1 MSEDDPAID
10 TVEGVWPAA
19 NWMEREV
26 YDMFGITF
34 NNHSDLRRILMP
46 EIGSATRCAR
56 TSRSAARKSSSRYN
70 VRGALRQLGR
80 PRSWQPSSA
89 ICKQQAQ
96 TRNTRPNW
104 GAGVDIER
112 VDTEDGEVMIVNMGP
127 QHPSTHGVLRLVVEL
142 NGENV
147 MKATPHIGYLHTGLE
162 KTMENMTYYKAL
174 TITDREDY
182 LSNLMNN
189 LAYSLAVEKL
199 MDIEIPPRAQR
210 LRLILNEL
218 ERIASHLLW
227 LGTHALDIGAMT
239 LFFYTWRE
247 RDQIL
252 DLKEMMSGRPHDDVL
267 DLPRRPARRMPEG
280 WFHRAQRVRGQL
292 PAPHGRV
299 QQAGDQEPD
308 LDGAPVGVGVISAED
323 AIAWGMSGPS
333 LRGSGVAWD
342 IRKANPYCGYE
353 QFEFESRS
361 ARNGDVYDRFLCR
374 MEELRQSH
382 RILVQALKD
391 VPGGPVMTSDRKVAP
406 PPRAELDTSMES
418 LIHHFK
424 LFTEGYHP
432 PIGEAYAAVESARG
446 EKGYYIYSDG
456 GNKPYRVK
464 IKGPSFN
471 NLQALP
477 KMAEGRMIADVV
489 AIIGSIDIVL
499 GDIDR

>member
-1 MSEDDPAID
+1 MATLEQDNID
-10 TVEGVWPAA
+10 Q
-19 NWMEREV
+19 
-26 YDMFGITF
+26 
-34 NNHSDLRRILMP
+34 
-46 EIGSATRCAR
+46 
-56 TSRSAARKSSSRYN
+56 
-70 VRGALRQLGR
+70 QLLAKLG
-80 PRSWQPSSA
+80 P
-89 ICKQQAQ
+89 
-96 TRNTRPNW
+96 
-104 GAGVDIER
+104 GVDIQR
-112 VDTEDGEVMIVNMGP
+112 VETEDSELMIVNMGP

-162 KTMENMTYYKAL
+162 KTMESMTYYKAL

-199 MDIEIPPRAQR
+199 MDVEVPPRARR

-252 DLKEMMSGRPHDDVL
+252 DIKEHLSGVRMMTSWICPGGLRGDG
-267 DLPRRPARRMPEG
+267 PEG
-280 WFHRAQRVRGQL
+280 WLHKVQKFVDGFPKKLDEYNKLVSKNPIWVERLSGIGQ
-292 PAPHGRV
+292 
-299 QQAGDQEPD
+299 
-308 LDGAPVGVGVISAED
+308 ITAED
-323 AIAWGMSGPS
+323 ALAWGMSGPA

-342 IRKANPYCGYE
+342 IRKANPYTGYDE
-353 QFEFESRS
+353 FEFDIPVGSK
-361 ARNGDVYDRFLCR
+361 GDVYDRFLVR

-382 RILVQALKD
+382 RILVQALKN
-391 VPGGPVMTSDRKVAP
+391 VPGGSVMTSDRKVAP

-446 EKGYYIYSDG
+446 EKGYYVYSDG
-456 GNKPYRVK
+456 SGIPYRVK

>member
-1 MSEDDPAID
+1 MATIERELTTAPVAPAPTVQRLGAGID
-10 TVEGVWPAA
+10 T
-19 NWMEREV
+19 
-26 YDMFGITF
+26 
-34 NNHSDLRRILMP
+34 
-46 EIGSATRCAR
+46 
-56 TSRSAARKSSSRYN
+56 
-70 VRGALRQLGR
+70 
-80 PRSWQPSSA
+80 
-89 ICKQQAQ
+89 
-96 TRNTRPNW
+96 
-104 GAGVDIER
+104 ER
-112 VDTEDGEVMIVNMGP
+112 VKTDDGDLMIVNMGP

-142 NGENV
+142 DGENV

-189 LAYSLAVEKL
+189 LAYSMAVEKL
-199 MDIEIPPRAQR
+199 IGCEIPPRAQR

-252 DLKEMMSGRPHDDVL
+252 DMKEMMSGVRMMTSWICPGGLRGD
-267 DLPRRPARRMPEG
+267 MPEG
-280 WFHRAQRVRGQL
+280 WFHKVNRFVADFPRR
-292 PAPHGRV
+292 
-299 QQAGDQEPD
+299 
-308 LDGAPVGVGVISAED
+308 LDEYNRLIAKNPIFIERLSGIGIISAED
-323 AIAWGMSGPS
+323 AVAWGLSGPT

-342 IRKANPYCGYE
+342 IRKANPYTGYDE
-353 QFEFESRS
+353 FEFDVPTGKT
-361 ARNGDVYDRFLCR
+361 GDVYDRFLCR
-374 MEELRQSH
+374 MEEMKQSQ

-391 VPGGPVMTSDRKVAP
+391 VPGGPVMTSDRKIAP

-432 PIGEAYAAVESARG
+432 PIGESYAAVESARG

-456 GNKPYRVK
+456 SNKPARVK

>member
-1 MSEDDPAID
+1 MATIEKDLK
-10 TVEGVWPAA
+10 VQQLAA
-19 NWMEREV
+19 K
-26 YDMFGITF
+26 
-34 NNHSDLRRILMP
+34 L
-46 EIGSATRCAR
+46 GS
-56 TSRSAARKSSSRYN
+56 
-70 VRGALRQLGR
+70 
-80 PRSWQPSSA
+80 
-89 ICKQQAQ
+89 
-96 TRNTRPNW
+96 
-104 GAGVDIER
+104 GVDIER
-112 VDTEDGEVMIVNMGP
+112 VETETGDELMIVNMGP

-142 NGENV
+142 DGENV

-174 TITDREDY
+174 VITDREDY

-189 LAYSLAVEKL
+189 LAYSMAVEKL
-199 MDIEIPPRAQR
+199 MDIEVPPRAQR
-210 LRLILNEL
+210 MRVILNEL
-218 ERIASHLLW
+218 ERIASHCLW

-252 DLKEMMSGRPHDDVL
+252 DMKEQLSGVRMMTSWICPGGLRGD
-267 DLPRRPARRMPEG
+267 APEG
-280 WFHRAQRVRGQL
+280 WFYKVNKFVSEF
-292 PAPHGRV
+292 PARLAEYRKLVTKNPIWIERLTGI
-299 QQAGDQEPD
+299 GMM
-308 LDGAPVGVGVISAED
+308 SAED
-323 AIAWGMSGPS
+323 CLAWGVSGPT
-333 LRGSGVAWD
+333 LRAAGVAFD
-342 IRKANPYCGYE
+342 IRKANPYSGYE
-353 QFEFESRS
+353 QFDFDIPTGTK
-361 ARNGDVYDRFLCR
+361 GDVYDRFLVR
-374 MEELRQSH
+374 MEEMNQSY

-424 LFTEGYHP
+424 LFTEGYRP
-432 PIGEAYAAVESARG
+432 PIGEVYAAVESARG

-477 KMAEGRMIADVV
+477 KMIEGLMIADVV
-489 AIIGSIDIVL
+489 AVIGSTDIVL

>member
-1 MSEDDPAID
+1 MSTI
-10 TVEGVWPAA
+10 
-19 NWMEREV
+19 EREV
-26 YDMFGITF
+26 K
-34 NNHSDLRRILMP
+34 NRPLPDLGPGVTVETDP
-46 EIGSATRCAR
+46 EDDE
-56 TSRSAARKSSSRYN
+56 
-70 VRGALRQLGR
+70 L
-80 PRSWQPSSA
+80 
-89 ICKQQAQ
+89 
-96 TRNTRPNW
+96 
-104 GAGVDIER
+104 
-112 VDTEDGEVMIVNMGP
+112 MIVNMGP

-147 MKATPHIGYLHTGLE
+147 MKAVPHIGYLHTGLE
-162 KTMENMTYYKAL
+162 KTMESMTYYKAL

-199 MDIEIPPRAQR
+199 MDVEVPPRAQR
-210 LRLILNEL
+210 LRVILNEL

-239 LFFYTWRE
+239 LFFYCWRE

-252 DLKEMMSGRPHDDVL
+252 DMKEMLSGVRMMTSWICPGGLRGDA
-267 DLPRRPARRMPEG
+267 PAG
-280 WFHRAQRVRGQL
+280 WFYK
-292 PAPHGRV
+292 V
-299 QQAGDQEPD
+299 QKFVDGFPKK
-308 LDGAPVGVGVISAED
+308 LDEYNKLVSKNPIWVERLSGIGVISAKD

-353 QFEFESRS
+353 EFQFDIPVGK
-361 ARNGDVYDRFLCR
+361 NGDVYDRFLCR
-374 MEELRQSH
+374 MEELKQSH
-382 RILVQALKD
+382 RILVQALKNI
-391 VPGGPVMTSDRKVAP
+391 PGGPVITEDRKMAP

-424 LFTEGYHP
+424 LFTEGYRP
-432 PIGEAYAAVESARG
+432 PIGEAYGVVESARG

-456 GNKPYRVK
+456 GNLPYRVK

-477 KMAEGRMIADVV
+477 EMIKGLMIADTV
-489 AIIGSIDIVL
+489 AVIGSIDIVL

>member
-1 MSEDDPAID
+1 MATIERDLQ
-10 TVEGVWPAA
+10 TEA
-19 NWMEREV
+19 NEK
-26 YDMFGITF
+26 Y
-34 NNHSDLRRILMP
+34 MP
-46 EIGSATRCAR
+46 
-56 TSRSAARKSSSRYN
+56 K
-70 VRGALRQLGR
+70 L
-80 PRSWQPSSA
+80 
-89 ICKQQAQ
+89 
-96 TRNTRPNW
+96 

-112 VDTEDGEVMIVNMGP
+112 IETDDDKDLMIVNMGP

-162 KTMENMTYYKAL
+162 KTMETMTYYKAL

-199 MDIEIPPRAQR
+199 LDVEIPPRAQR

-252 DLKEMMSGRPHDDVL
+252 DMKEQLSGVRMMTSGSAPAACAAMRPKAGSTKSTSLSRTSRSKL
-267 DLPRRPARRMPEG
+267 DEYNRLVSKNPIWVER
-280 WFHRAQRVRGQL
+280 L
-292 PAPHGRV
+292 S
-299 QQAGDQEPD
+299 
-308 LDGAPVGVGVISAED
+308 GVGVITAED

-342 IRKANPYCGYE
+342 IRKANPYTGYDE
-353 QFEFESRS
+353 FEFDIPVGT
-361 ARNGDVYDRFLCR
+361 NGDVYDRFLCR

-391 VPGGPVMTSDRKVAP
+391 IPGGPVMTSDRKIAP

-432 PIGEAYAAVESARG
+432 PVGEVYAAVESARG

-456 GNKPYRVK
+456 GNKPYRREDQRPVVQQLA
-464 IKGPSFN
+464 G
-471 NLQALP
+471 A
-477 KMAEGRMIADVV
+477 AEDGRRTY
-489 AIIGSIDIVL
+489 
-499 GDIDR
+499 DRRCRRDYRLH

>member
-1 MSEDDPAID
+1 MSTIEREIKNQPLPDLGPGVTVQRDPEDD
-10 TVEGVWPAA
+10 
-19 NWMEREV
+19 
-26 YDMFGITF
+26 
-34 NNHSDLRRILMP
+34 
-46 EIGSATRCAR
+46 EI
-56 TSRSAARKSSSRYN
+56 
-70 VRGALRQLGR
+70 
-80 PRSWQPSSA
+80 
-89 ICKQQAQ
+89 
-96 TRNTRPNW
+96 
-104 GAGVDIER
+104 
-112 VDTEDGEVMIVNMGP
+112 MIVNMGP

-147 MKATPHIGYLHTGLE
+147 MKSVPHIGYLHTGLE
-162 KTMENMTYYKAL
+162 KTMESMTYYKAL

-199 MDIEIPPRAQR
+199 MDVEVPPRAQR
-210 LRLILNEL
+210 LRVILNEL

-239 LFFYTWRE
+239 LFFYCWRE

-252 DLKEMMSGRPHDDVL
+252 DMKEQLSGVRMMTSWICPGGLRGDA
-267 DLPRRPARRMPEG
+267 PAG
-280 WFHRAQRVRGQL
+280 WFYK
-292 PAPHGRV
+292 V
-299 QQAGDQEPD
+299 QKFVDGFPKK
-308 LDGAPVGVGVISAED
+308 LDEYNRLVSKNPIWVERLSGIGVISPAD

-353 QFEFESRS
+353 EFEFDIPVGK
-361 ARNGDVYDRFLCR
+361 NGDVYDRFLCR

-382 RILVQALKD
+382 RILVQALRD
-391 VPGGPVMTSDRKVAP
+391 VPGGPVMTNDRKVAP

-424 LFTEGYHP
+424 LFTEGYRP
-432 PIGEAYAAVESARG
+432 PIGETYAAVESARG

-456 GNKPYRVK
+456 GNVPYRVK

-477 KMAEGRMIADVV
+477 KMAEGLMIADVV
-489 AIIGSIDIVL
+489 AVIGSIDIVL

>member
-1 MSEDDPAID
+1 MSTIESEVRNQPLPDLGPGVTVQRDPEDD
-10 TVEGVWPAA
+10 
-19 NWMEREV
+19 
-26 YDMFGITF
+26 
-34 NNHSDLRRILMP
+34 
-46 EIGSATRCAR
+46 EI
-56 TSRSAARKSSSRYN
+56 
-70 VRGALRQLGR
+70 
-80 PRSWQPSSA
+80 
-89 ICKQQAQ
+89 
-96 TRNTRPNW
+96 
-104 GAGVDIER
+104 
-112 VDTEDGEVMIVNMGP
+112 MIVNMGP

-147 MKATPHIGYLHTGLE
+147 LKAVPHIGYLHTGLE
-162 KTMENMTYYKAL
+162 KTMESMTYYKAL

-199 MDIEIPPRAQR
+199 VDCEIPPRAQR
-210 LRLILNEL
+210 LRVILNEL

-239 LFFYTWRE
+239 LFFYCWRE

-252 DLKEMMSGRPHDDVL
+252 DMKEQLSGVRMMTSWICPGGLRGDAP
-267 DLPRRPARRMPEG
+267 PG
-280 WFHRAQRVRGQL
+280 WFYK
-292 PAPHGRV
+292 V
-299 QQAGDQEPD
+299 QKFVDGFPKK
-308 LDGAPVGVGVISAED
+308 LDEYNKLVSKNPIWVERLSGIGVISAQD

-353 QFEFESRS
+353 EFDFDIPVGK
-361 ARNGDVYDRFLCR
+361 NGDVYDRFLCR
-374 MEELRQSH
+374 MEELKQSH
-382 RILVQALKD
+382 RILVQALKN
-391 VPGGPVMTSDRKVAP
+391 VPGGPVITADRKIAP

-424 LFTEGYHP
+424 LFTEGYRP
-432 PIGEAYAAVESARG
+432 PIGEAYGVVESARG

-456 GNKPYRVK
+456 GNLPYRVK

-477 KMAEGRMIADVV
+477 EMIKGLMIADVV
-489 AIIGSIDIVL
+489 GTIGSIDIVL

>member
-1 MSEDDPAID
+1 MATLEKDLKVQQI
-10 TVEGVWPAA
+10 AA
-19 NWMEREV
+19 K
-26 YDMFGITF
+26 
-34 NNHSDLRRILMP
+34 L
-46 EIGSATRCAR
+46 GS
-56 TSRSAARKSSSRYN
+56 
-70 VRGALRQLGR
+70 
-80 PRSWQPSSA
+80 
-89 ICKQQAQ
+89 
-96 TRNTRPNW
+96 
-104 GAGVDIER
+104 GVDLER
-112 VDTEDGEVMIVNMGP
+112 VETDNGDELMIVNMGP

-142 NGENV
+142 DGENV

-162 KTMENMTYYKAL
+162 KTMENLTYYKAL
-174 TITDREDY
+174 VITDREDY

-189 LAYSLAVEKL
+189 LAYSMAVEKL
-199 MDIEIPPRAQR
+199 MDIEVPPRAQR

-247 RDQIL
+247 REQIL
-252 DLKEMMSGRPHDDVL
+252 DMKEQLSGVRMMTSWICPGGLRGDTPDGWFYKVNRFVSEFPAHLEEYRKLVTKNPIWIERLTGIAMMSADDCL
-267 DLPRRPARRMPEG
+267 
-280 WFHRAQRVRGQL
+280 
-292 PAPHGRV
+292 
-299 QQAGDQEPD
+299 
-308 LDGAPVGVGVISAED
+308 
-323 AIAWGMSGPS
+323 AWGVSGPT
-333 LRGSGVAWD
+333 LRAAGVAWD
-342 IRKANPYCGYE
+342 IRKANPYTGYD
-353 QFEFESRS
+353 QFEFDIPTGSK
-361 ARNGDVYDRFLCR
+361 GDVYDRFLVR
-374 MEELRQSH
+374 MEELYQSY

-424 LFTEGYHP
+424 LFTEGYRP
-432 PIGEAYAAVESARG
+432 PIGEVYAAVESARG

-477 KMAEGRMIADVV
+477 KMVEGLMLADVV
-489 AIIGSIDIVL
+489 AAIGSIDIVL

>member
-1 MSEDDPAID
+1 MATLERDLKVQKISEQ
-10 TVEGVWPAA
+10 
-19 NWMEREV
+19 
-26 YDMFGITF
+26 FGT
-34 NNHSDLRRILMP
+34 
-46 EIGSATRCAR
+46 
-56 TSRSAARKSSSRYN
+56 
-70 VRGALRQLGR
+70 
-80 PRSWQPSSA
+80 
-89 ICKQQAQ
+89 
-96 TRNTRPNW
+96 
-104 GAGVDIER
+104 GVDIER
-112 VDTEDGEVMIVNMGP
+112 ADTEDSEVMIVNMGP
-127 QHPSTHGVLRLVVEL
+127 QHPSTHGVLRLVIEI

-182 LSNLMNN
+182 LCNLMNN
-189 LAYSLAVEKL
+189 LAYSMAVEKL

-247 RDQIL
+247 RDEIL
-252 DLKEMMSGRPHDDVL
+252 DLKEMLSGV
-267 DLPRRPARRMPEG
+267 RMMTSWICPGGLRGDAPEG
-280 WFHRAQRVRGQL
+280 WFYKLNKFVDGFPKKLSEYRRLVSKNPIWVERLSGI
-292 PAPHGRV
+292 GIIS
-299 QQAGDQEPD
+299 AGDA
-308 LDGAPVGVGVISAED
+308 L
-323 AIAWGMSGPS
+323 AWGLSGPS

-342 IRKANPYCGYE
+342 IRKANPYTGYD
-353 QFEFESRS
+353 QFEFDIPTGT
-361 ARNGDVYDRFLCR
+361 NGDVYDRFLVR
-374 MEELRQSH
+374 MEELNQSV

-391 VPGGPVMTSDRKVAP
+391 IPGGPVMTTDRKVAP

-446 EKGYYIYSDG
+446 EKGYYVVSDG
-456 GNKPYRVK
+456 SGIPTRVK

>member
-1 MSEDDPAID
+1 MAIKERESIIEQLPDLGPGVTVSRDPEDD
-10 TVEGVWPAA
+10 
-19 NWMEREV
+19 
-26 YDMFGITF
+26 
-34 NNHSDLRRILMP
+34 
-46 EIGSATRCAR
+46 EI
-56 TSRSAARKSSSRYN
+56 
-70 VRGALRQLGR
+70 
-80 PRSWQPSSA
+80 
-89 ICKQQAQ
+89 
-96 TRNTRPNW
+96 
-104 GAGVDIER
+104 
-112 VDTEDGEVMIVNMGP
+112 MIVNMGP

-162 KTMENMTYYKAL
+162 KTMESMTYYKAL

-199 MDIEIPPRAQR
+199 MDVDVPPRARR

-239 LFFYTWRE
+239 LFFYCWRE

-252 DLKEMMSGRPHDDVL
+252 DMKEQLSGVRMMTSWICPGGLRGD
-267 DLPRRPARRMPEG
+267 APEG
-280 WFHRAQRVRGQL
+280 WFYK
-292 PAPHGRV
+292 V
-299 QQAGDQEPD
+299 QKFV
-308 LDGAPVGVGVISAED
+308 DGFPKKLGEYNKLVSKNPIWVERLSGIGIISAED
-323 AIAWGMSGPS
+323 ALKWGMSGPS

-342 IRKANPYCGYE
+342 IRKANPYTGYDE
-353 QFEFESRS
+353 VEFDIPVGK
-361 ARNGDVYDRFLCR
+361 NGDVYDRFLCR
-374 MEELRQSH
+374 MEELHQTH

-391 VPGGPVMTSDRKVAP
+391 VPGGPVMTNDRKIAP

-424 LFTEGYHP
+424 LFTEGYRP

-456 GNKPYRVK
+456 GNLPYRVK

-477 KMAEGRMIADVV
+477 EMIKGLMIADVV
-489 AIIGSIDIVL
+489 AVIGSIDIVL